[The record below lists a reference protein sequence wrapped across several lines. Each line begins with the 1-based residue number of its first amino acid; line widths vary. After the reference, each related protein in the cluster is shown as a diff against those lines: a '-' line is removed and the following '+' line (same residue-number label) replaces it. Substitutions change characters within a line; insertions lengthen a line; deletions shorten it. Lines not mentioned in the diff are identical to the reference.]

1 MRNVQVGQVADAA
14 VHIDFHYEEGAAGS
28 FKPVVRNIDVRGV
41 TCKKSKYALALRG
54 FADAP
59 IRNVRLTGCRFENV
73 AKANIVEHVEGL
85 SLEDVVIK
93 IAG

>member
-1 MRNVQVGQVADAA
+1 
-14 VHIDFHYEEGAAGS
+14 
-28 FKPVVRNIDVRGV
+28 V

-59 IRNVRLTGCRFENV
+59 IRNVRLAGCTFENV

-85 SLEDVVIK
+85 SLEGVTIQV
-93 IAG
+93 AR